1 MRAVQ
6 FFRWHFV
13 HRKRRTTSSNLASH
27 PANAASV
34 LGLQR
39 RMWPQEHLRKI
50 RYWPNSSDSF
60 SILRSRMVDTVHK
73 HSIKARQ
80 TLQGFRPGRRD
91 AASSPLLR
99 CAGSGAWRARQPEG
113 NKIVGKIVLSIL
125 AVMGLALTSA
135 AALPASATLRVI
147 AVQTNDIK
155 TYRHEVDTLQSE
167 FKKEGLPVTLRV
179 WRATYA
185 GPDTGTII
193 VTVEVPDLAT
203 LAKIGEAVAKPN
215 SALGA
220 TMKRIDALRKI
231 ASDSLYEE
239 ISP

>member
-1 MRAVQ
+1 MAFCTPQAPHHIVQSRVPSGERRECAGVAAADVAARALEENQVLAE
-6 FFRWHFV
+6 FV
-13 HRKRRTTSSNLASH
+13 GQLFDSQISH
-27 PANAASV
+27 
-34 LGLQR
+34 G
-39 RMWPQEHLRKI
+39 
-50 RYWPNSSDSF
+50 
-60 SILRSRMVDTVHK
+60 DTVHK

>member
-1 MRAVQ
+1 MR
-6 FFRWHFV
+6 
-13 HRKRRTTSSNLASH
+13 KT
-27 PANAASV
+27 
-34 LGLQR
+34 
-39 RMWPQEHLRKI
+39 I
-50 RYWPNSSDSF
+50 
-60 SILRSRMVDTVHK
+60 
-73 HSIKARQ
+73 
-80 TLQGFRPGRRD
+80 
-91 AASSPLLR
+91 
-99 CAGSGAWRARQPEG
+99 
-113 NKIVGKIVLSIL
+113 LSIL

-135 AALPASATLRVI
+135 TALPASTTLRVI

-203 LAKIGEAVAKPN
+203 LVKIEEAVTKPN

-220 TMKRIDALRKI
+220 TMKRIEAIRKI

-239 ISP
+239 LSP